1 MAPEGSWVHAPK
13 DTFILGIKELAE
25 SDSSIPQTHIYFAHA
40 YKVSIQGSLNA
51 SSKQHQ
57 LNIGTPSSGV
67 MVIDYNQLLIENLE
81 SHNKIVENVWLI
93 KYILFKN
100 ILLTNKNIKTYL
112 LCSYNL

>member
-51 SSKQHQ
+51 SSK
-57 LNIGTPSSGV
+57 
-67 MVIDYNQLLIENLE
+67 
-81 SHNKIVENVWLI
+81 
-93 KYILFKN
+93 
-100 ILLTNKNIKTYL
+100 
-112 LCSYNL
+112 